1 MDIAAE
7 KEFRNDLL
15 EKIQKSADS
24 KVIDQNKLEKRLE
37 RKLEKKL
44 EAEIM
49 KRIE

>member
-24 KVIDQNKLEKRLE
+24 KVID
-37 RKLEKKL
+37 
-44 EAEIM
+44 
-49 KRIE
+49 